1 MAQAG
6 ARNTLEAPS
15 LVRRTKSAVRI
26 AIALAAMAIGVSAEP
41 ADPGE
46 SGAAHPGEGRAAGF
60 GGTEVTE
67 LQRQVNELRSDLLD
81 EREKRIVRWEASNST
96 VLVFLGIVVGLGGL
110 WAYAKFRAIATVAA
124 TGVALER
131 GYAFSSW
138 NTLPQPGTAPAS
150 PGQAFQPVR
159 LLVPAGPE
167 PGRPAAMRQNPGS
180 RQAVPDPT
188 AVPDSPEGQDALT
201 ECTEAIRLDPDHPH
215 AWVERGDLKARQGQL
230 EGAIADYDRAIRL
243 DPRDA
248 GAYMNRSMVKAEL
261 GRHDEAIVDLDKA
274 MRLDPDMTSTLG
286 DL

>member
-6 ARNTLEAPS
+6 ARDTLEVPS
-15 LVRRTKSAVRI
+15 LVRRAKSAVRL
-26 AIALAAMAIGVSAEP
+26 AVALAAIAIGVSAEP
-41 ADPGE
+41 AAPGE
-46 SGAAHPGEGRAAGF
+46 SGTAHPGEGRAARF
-60 GGTEVTE
+60 GGTAVTE

-81 EREKRIVRWEASNST
+81 EREKRIVRWQAFNST
-96 VLVFLGIVVGLGGL
+96 VLVFFGIVVGIGGL

-138 NTLPQPGTAPAS
+138 NTLPQPGTAPVS

-159 LLVPAGPE
+159 LLVPAGPDA
-167 PGRPAAMRQNPGS
+167 GNPAAMRQDPGS
-180 RQAVPDPT
+180 RQPVPDPT
-188 AVPDSPEGQDALT
+188 AVPDSPEDQNALARS
-201 ECTEAIRLDPDHPH
+201 TEAIRIDPDHPH
-215 AWVERGDLKARQGQL
+215 AWVERGDLKARRGQH

-243 DPRDA
+243 DPSNA

-261 GRHDEAIVDLDKA
+261 GRHDEAIADLDKA